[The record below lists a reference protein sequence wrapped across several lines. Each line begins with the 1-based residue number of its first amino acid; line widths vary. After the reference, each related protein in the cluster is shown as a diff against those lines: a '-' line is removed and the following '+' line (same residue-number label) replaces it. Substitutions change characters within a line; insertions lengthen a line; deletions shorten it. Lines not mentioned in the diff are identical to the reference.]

1 MFVVIDGPDGAGKTT
16 LARRVVLALCALGV
30 SAHYTHEPSDSMIG
44 RDIREYLR
52 TGNIVPDKLL
62 DLFLEDRRLHLSE
75 EVMPMLARGVVVVC
89 DRYKYSTVCYQHLQ
103 GFALEHLVAL
113 NGFLSPDVAFLVRL
127 SADTAVE
134 RIRDRGR
141 SKDIFEVETLV
152 QKSVEVFAKMHELFP
167 EENIQYLDGL
177 RQPDSLEEE
186 VTAWILQKLAG

>member
-1 MFVVIDGPDGAGKTT
+1 
-16 LARRVVLALCALGV
+16 
-30 SAHYTHEPSDSMIG
+30 
-44 RDIREYLR
+44 
-52 TGNIVPDKLL
+52 
-62 DLFLEDRRLHLSE
+62 
-75 EVMPMLARGVVVVC
+75 
-89 DRYKYSTVCYQHLQ
+89 
-103 GFALEHLVAL
+103 
-113 NGFLSPDVAFLVRL
+113 VRL